1 MYTLINENYRQKV
14 RRKYIMIHKYLTRI
28 EDIEG
33 RDKAFV
39 VIRRLLISSLRLCR
53 NTKVCTKYTALQPG
67 QGRGRGGGGGSKGSL
82 FVPGCQGLP
91 LLPSC
96 PQLHSAVP
104 HVLWL
109 CACYVWPFKVEM
121 YLVQYEDIWKDYV
134 WVENLNTHL
143 LMLPS
148 MPLYCQHKISS
159 KVLPRLVLQK

>member
-67 QGRGRGGGGGSKGSL
+67 RGRGGRGRWQQGEPLCAGLPGS
-82 FVPGCQGLP
+82 P

-96 PQLHSAVP
+96 PQLHPAVP

-109 CACYVWPFKVEM
+109 RACYVWPFKVEM